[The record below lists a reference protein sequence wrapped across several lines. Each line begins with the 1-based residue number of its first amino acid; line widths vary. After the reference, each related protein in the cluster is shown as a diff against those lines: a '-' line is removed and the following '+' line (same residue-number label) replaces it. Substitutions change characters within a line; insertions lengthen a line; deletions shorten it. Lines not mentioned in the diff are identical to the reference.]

1 MNKLKQHNKIKRSN
15 FEPTKIIEQ
24 QICDIAFKTC
34 NFDSTPPIIGLIIS
48 NLDGYSLMVIEY
60 GENNE
65 SNYGPIKSYLSRDD
79 ENLLEL
85 IPMYFSSLKAIA
97 SQINIQNLSHF
108 EIDGSNI
115 KVQIYFLLDKFMVIA
130 LLNSN
135 TELNSKEKR
144 SLIDKIKEN
153 LMKYQFEFQNF
164 NATGSRKLLRVLE
177 REGTAWLKK
186 MNRNYI
192 LNFKNR
198 YLRKHDLIEDMMVN
212 INTVVHYELEEYLEK
227 LPPEFIND
235 LSKELI
241 NKIQDTLFKL
251 I

>member
-1 MNKLKQHNKIKRSN
+1 MNKSEQHKKMKQCN
-15 FEPTKIIEQ
+15 FESTKIVEQ
-24 QICDIAFKTC
+24 RICESVFRSC
-34 NFDSTPPIIGLIIS
+34 NFNDTPPVIGLILS

-60 GENNE
+60 GESDN

-108 EIDGSNI
+108 EIYGSNI

-135 TELNSKEKR
+135 TELNSREKKA
-144 SLIDKIKEN
+144 LIKKIKEN
-153 LMKYQFEFQNF
+153 LARYQFEFQNF
-164 NATGSRKLLRVLE
+164 NATDSRKLLRVLE
-177 REGTAWLKK
+177 REGIAWLKK
-186 MNRNYI
+186 LNKNYI
-192 LNFKNR
+192 HNYKDR
-198 YLRKHDLIEDMMVN
+198 YLRKHELIENMMVS
-212 INTVVHYELEEYLEK
+212 IKPVIFHELEEYLEK
-227 LPPEFIND
+227 SPPEFISD

-241 NKIQDTLFKL
+241 NKIQDTLFRS

>member
-1 MNKLKQHNKIKRSN
+1 MNKSKQQDKIKRSN
-15 FEPTKIIEQ
+15 FQPTKIVEQ

-34 NFDSTPPIIGLIIS
+34 NFDDTPPIIGIIVS
-48 NLDGYSLMVIEY
+48 NFDGYSLMVIEY
-60 GENNE
+60 SEND
-65 SNYGPIKSYLSRDD
+65 SNYGPIKTYLSRDD

-108 EIDGSNI
+108 EIYGSNI

-135 TELNSKEKR
+135 TELNSKEKTT
-144 SLIDKIKEN
+144 IIEKIKEN

-192 LNFKNR
+192 LNFKNK
-198 YLRKHDLIEDMMVN
+198 YLRKHDLIEDIMVN
-212 INTVVHYELEEYLEK
+212 IKSVIHYELEEYLEK

-241 NKIQDTLFKL
+241 NKIQDTLFKSM
-251 I
+251 

>member
-1 MNKLKQHNKIKRSN
+1 MNKSEQHEKVKHCN
-15 FEPTKIIEQ
+15 FEPTKIVEQ
-24 QICDIAFKTC
+24 QIYDIAFKTC
-34 NFDSTPPIIGLIIS
+34 NFNNTPPIIGLILS

-60 GENNE
+60 GENDN
-65 SNYGPIKSYLSRDD
+65 SNYGPIKTYLSRDD

-108 EIDGSNI
+108 EIYGSNI

-135 TELNSKEKR
+135 TELNSREKTA
-144 SLIDKIKEN
+144 LIDKIKEN
-153 LMKYQFEFQNF
+153 LVRYQFEFQNF
-164 NATGSRKLLRVLE
+164 NATDSRKLLRVLE
-177 REGTAWLKK
+177 REGIAWLKK
-186 MNRNYI
+186 LNKNYI
-192 LNFKNR
+192 HEYKNR
-198 YLRKHDLIEDMMVN
+198 YLGKHELIEDMIAN
-212 INTVVHYELEEYLEK
+212 IKPVVCHELEEYLEK
-227 LPPEFIND
+227 LPPDFIND

-241 NKIQDTLFKL
+241 NKIQDTLFRS